1 MTPVELKNLIKSDAQ
16 ALQFAQAGNDEA
28 CAARCSE
35 IAPQTRATTML
46 TERGLYDRLGALV
59 AETILQKLDAFAKT
73 ADQMAPMVRRVLVW
87 LQPVNG
93 GADVGAAELLVM
105 VGALKLK
112 GVLTVDE
119 AMAIDALSLVPQTV
133 TAAEVAIA
141 FRQTEGVSI

>member
-1 MTPVELKNLIKSDAQ
+1 MTPEELKALIQSDAQ
-16 ALQFAQAGNDEA
+16 ALSLAQSGNDEA
-28 CAARCSE
+28 CAVRCSE
-35 IAPQTRATTML
+35 IAPQTRAATML

-93 GADVGAAELLVM
+93 GADVGATELLVM

-112 GVLTVDE
+112 GVLTADE
-119 AMAIDALSLVPQTV
+119 AMAIDALSLIPQTV
-133 TAAEVAIA
+133 TAAEVAVA